1 MNLMKSFI
9 SIFSLVLVICVGMAC
24 KKPGAEVKSEETVTE
39 TEKTINYDEIS
50 LDPAAFGTE
59 IKKGN
64 AVVIDLGYPT
74 DYEQAHI
81 DGAININFFE
91 EGFQEKIL
99 LLEKDKK
106 YYLYS
111 KNEALT
117 KRTAAHM
124 KQNGF
129 AEVYFLKG
137 GWEAWQQSEQK

>member
-1 MNLMKSFI
+1 MNIIKSFI
-9 SIFSLVLVICVGMAC
+9 SFFAFLMVISAGMAC
-24 KKPGAEVKSEETVTE
+24 KKAAEAKKEETVAE
-39 TEKTINYDEIS
+39 TEMSINYDEIS
-50 LDPAAFGTE
+50 LDSAAFGTKMKE
-59 IKKGN
+59 AN
-64 AVVIDLGYPT
+64 AVIIDLGYPN
-74 DYEQAHI
+74 DYEQYHI

-129 AEVYFLKG
+129 VEVYFLKG
-137 GWEAWQQSEQK
+137 GLEAWQ